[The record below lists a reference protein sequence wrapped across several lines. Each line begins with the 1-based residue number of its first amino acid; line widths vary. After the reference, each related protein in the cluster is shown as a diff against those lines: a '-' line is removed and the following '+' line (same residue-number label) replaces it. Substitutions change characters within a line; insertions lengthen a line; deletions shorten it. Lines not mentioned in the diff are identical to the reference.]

1 MHKKPSHRRIQSENN
16 INIDFDEDF
25 AGKIIQTSPHGERRP
40 SHREIVAINA
50 NAQLKYLK
58 KTLKKE
64 RQNNINAI
72 IKKKSMEIGKYEGS
86 PELINDFSET
96 ESDKERKKNFL
107 KSGFTWAEVQT
118 VDGTN
123 IKSMISIEENDVED
137 KNKVIMHEMIKLKS
151 KKKNVDKKMR
161 QDGIF
166 AANELKKIAHVKYF
180 NFIEKFFERCYSELI

>member
-64 RQNNINAI
+64 RHNNINAI

-123 IKSMISIEENDVED
+123 IKSMISIEENDDD

-151 KKKNVDKKMR
+151 KKKNGDKKKETGWDFCSER
-161 QDGIF
+161 TKENCACQIF
-166 AANELKKIAHVKYF
+166 
-180 NFIEKFFERCYSELI
+180 